1 MTGLFEKLRATLAK
15 DWVRLTR
22 RTSPFLLQ
30 SQNRHS
36 DTFVDRKTQDFALT
50 EAPLEVIRDDR
61 RNNTPFNWLLPIL
74 ISSVG
79 VTSLLMGVREL
90 KLLQSVELKAYD
102 QMLRLRSPE
111 PMDSR
116 LVLVTVTEDDVR
128 KQKWPLSDNTL
139 NELLAKLQSYQPRII
154 GVNLYRSE
162 QENFASVLKRR
173 DNIISVCAFSSVGT
187 QEIAPPQNLS
197 INNVGF
203 TDLVTDDDGI
213 VRRSL
218 LFAHSEY
225 DKKCTTATSFATVLA
240 MSYLE
245 KEGVEPDFPDKQ
257 NMILSHTKNRTLKA
271 HFKSLTSDAG
281 GYKKIDAGGY
291 QIMLNYRH
299 PDRLA
304 PEVTL
309 TQVLTGSVDPKL
321 FKDRLVIIGTKT
333 PSLHSGF
340 YTPYSALPDQPARM
354 SPALIHA
361 QTTSQLISA
370 VLDGRP
376 LIWYFPEW
384 AEVLWIWIWSLA
396 GATLAWR
403 VRHPLLLI
411 VVGGTTL
418 IGLIVIC
425 TSVFLQAGWI
435 PVVPPAIAFITSSIV
450 VVIYMTYQNQQQTK
464 IILLQVE
471 KQKEAIEQLH
481 TLLKETTEIKDKH
494 LHTPKADTLEKTS
507 GDSILSGRYKVT
519 KVLGSGGFGCTYL
532 AGDMQRPGHPVCVV
546 KQLMPARRD
555 TKFLQ
560 VARRLFDAE
569 AEILEALGQHSQIPQ
584 LLAYFEDNREFYL
597 VQEYIQGHSLSDEL
611 PPVRGIQNE
620 FYVISLLKEILEIL
634 VFVHDHR
641 VIHRDIKP
649 NNILRRSLDNRLVL
663 IDFGAVKMMQPSSN
677 EQTELAT
684 VAIGTRGYA
693 PPEQFAGHPRLCSD
707 VYAVGMIGIQAVTG
721 LLPHELQPDPDTGCV
736 MWRHRAQISENLA
749 AILDKMVRYHFSDRY
764 QSASEVLLDFK
775 HIA

>member
-1 MTGLFEKLRATLAK
+1 MTRLFDKLRTTLTK

-22 RTSPFLLQ
+22 RTPQFSLQ
-30 SQNRHS
+30 RQNLRS
-36 DTFVDRKTQDFALT
+36 DTFVDRKTQDLALT
-50 EAPLEVIRDDR
+50 EAPQDVITDEN
-61 RNNTPFNWLLPIL
+61 RNKTPFNWLLAIL
-74 ISSVG
+74 LSSVG
-79 VTSLLMGVREL
+79 VASLLVGIREL

-111 PMDSR
+111 AIDSR

-128 KQKWPLSDNTL
+128 KQKWPLSDSKL

-162 QENFASVLKRR
+162 QENFASGLKRR
-173 DNIISVCAFSSVGT
+173 DNIISVCAFSSIGT
-187 QEIAPPQNLS
+187 QEIAPPPNLP
-197 INNVGF
+197 IDNVGF

-218 LFAHSEY
+218 LFAHSDS
-225 DKKCTTATSFATVLA
+225 DKKCTTAASFATVLA

-245 KEGVEPDFPDKQ
+245 KEGIEPDFPERQ
-257 NMILSHTKNRTLKA
+257 NMVLRNRKNPNLNVNL
-271 HFKSLTSDAG
+271 KSLTSDAG
-281 GYKKIDAGGY
+281 GYKRFDAGGY

-309 TQVLTGSVDPKL
+309 TQVLNGSVDPKL
-321 FKDRLVIIGTKT
+321 IRDRLVIIGTKT

-354 SPALIHA
+354 SPTLIHA

-370 VLDGRP
+370 ALDGRP

-384 AEVLWIWIWSLA
+384 AEIAWIWIWALA
-396 GATLAWR
+396 GAVLAWR
-403 VRHPLLLI
+403 LRHPLILI
-411 VVGGTTL
+411 VVSGATL

-425 TSVFLQAGWI
+425 TGVFLQAGWI
-435 PVVPPAIAFITSSIV
+435 PVVPSAIAFITSGIAIV
-450 VVIYMTYQNQQQTK
+450 VYTNYQTQQQTK
-464 IILLQVE
+464 VILLQVE

-494 LHTPKADTLEKTS
+494 LHTSKVDTPEKAS
-507 GDSILSGRYKVT
+507 GDSILSGRYQVT

-532 AGDMQRPGHPVCVV
+532 ARDMQRPGNPVCVV

-584 LLAYFEDNREFYL
+584 LLAYFEENHEFYL
-597 VQEYIQGHSLSDEL
+597 LQEYIQGHSLNDEL

-620 FYVISLLKEILEIL
+620 SYVITLLKEILEIL
-634 VFVHDHR
+634 VFVHEHR

-649 NNILRRSLDNRLVL
+649 NNILRRNLDNRLVL
-663 IDFGAVKMMQPSSN
+663 IDFGAVKMMQPTSN

-693 PPEQFAGHPRLCSD
+693 PPEQFAGHPRLSSD
-707 VYAVGMIGIQAVTG
+707 IYAVGMIGIQAVTG
-721 LLPHELQPDPDTGCV
+721 LLPHELQPHPDTGSV
-736 MWRHRAQISENLA
+736 MWRHRAQVSESLA

-764 QSASEVLLDFK
+764 QSAAEVLLDFK
-775 HIA
+775 HTA

>member
-1 MTGLFEKLRATLAK
+1 MGLLTIIEGTLSL
-15 DWVRLTR
+15 DTDVVQWWQQHSHLGFTQRLTLFFQKVLLAEVL
-22 RTSPFLLQ
+22 SPIVI
-30 SQNRHS
+30 
-36 DTFVDRKTQDFALT
+36 FVDEIDTTLSLDFTDDFFAAIRYFYVARAQIAEFHRLSFVLIGVAT
-50 EAPLEVIRDDR
+50 PGDLIRDPKR
-61 RNNTPFNWLLPIL
+61 TPFNIGQRLDLTDFTFEEAKPLAEGLGLPTDKALQVLQWVMEWTGGHPYLTQQLCSIISQQNNKNWSKADINRVVSEAFFGAMSKRDNNLQFIRDMLTKRAPDIL
-74 ISSVG
+74 KVLTAYQQILKSKRPVFDEEQ
-79 VTSLLMGVREL
+79 SLVKSYL
-90 KLLQSVELKAYD
+90 KLSGIIRCQNSVLTVRNQIYREVFNSSWIQEYLPTKLSLQKKLIISLSTTAFILGISELLLQTWELKAYD

-162 QENFASVLKRR
+162 QENFASGLKRR

-370 VLDGRP
+370 VLNGRP
-376 LIWYFPEW
+376 QIQYLPEATELMW
-384 AEVLWIWIWSLA
+384 LYIAALVGTVLSA
-396 GATLAWR
+396 Q
-403 VRHPLLLI
+403 VRHPL
-411 VVGGTTL
+411 
-418 IGLIVIC
+418 
-425 TSVFLQAGWI
+425 
-435 PVVPPAIAFITSSIV
+435 
-450 VVIYMTYQNQQQTK
+450 
-464 IILLQVE
+464 
-471 KQKEAIEQLH
+471 
-481 TLLKETTEIKDKH
+481 
-494 LHTPKADTLEKTS
+494 
-507 GDSILSGRYKVT
+507 
-519 KVLGSGGFGCTYL
+519 
-532 AGDMQRPGHPVCVV
+532 
-546 KQLMPARRD
+546 
-555 TKFLQ
+555 
-560 VARRLFDAE
+560 
-569 AEILEALGQHSQIPQ
+569 
-584 LLAYFEDNREFYL
+584 
-597 VQEYIQGHSLSDEL
+597 
-611 PPVRGIQNE
+611 
-620 FYVISLLKEILEIL
+620 
-634 VFVHDHR
+634 
-641 VIHRDIKP
+641 
-649 NNILRRSLDNRLVL
+649 RLVL
-663 IDFGAVKMMQPSSN
+663 LEGIALSGFVGVGFGLFQLAVWIPIVSPVSVLVISSISVKIYTYV
-677 EQTELAT
+677 E
-684 VAIGTRGYA
+684 
-693 PPEQFAGHPRLCSD
+693 PRLIKKYLRSHS
-707 VYAVGMIGIQAVTG
+707 TG
-721 LLPHELQPDPDTGCV
+721 
-736 MWRHRAQISENLA
+736 N
-749 AILDKMVRYHFSDRY
+749 
-764 QSASEVLLDFK
+764 
-775 HIA
+775 

>member
-1 MTGLFEKLRATLAK
+1 MTELFEKLRATLAK

-22 RTSPFLLQ
+22 RTSQFPLQ
-30 SQNRHS
+30 RQNRHS
-36 DTFVDRKTQDFALT
+36 DTFVAQKKQDAALT
-50 EAPLEVIRDDR
+50 EAPQEIISDDR
-61 RNNTPFNWLLPIL
+61 RNNTPFKWLFTIL
-74 ISSVG
+74 SASVG
-79 VTSLLMGVREL
+79 VTALLVGVREL

-102 QMLRLRSPE
+102 QMLRLRSLE
-111 PMDSR
+111 ATDSR
-116 LVLVTVTEDDVR
+116 LVLVSVTEDDVR
-128 KQKWPLSDNTL
+128 TQKWPLSDSKINQ
-139 NELLAKLQSYQPRII
+139 LLAKLQSYQPRII

-162 QENFASVLKRR
+162 QENFASGLKDR

-187 QEIAPPQNLS
+187 QEIAPPPNLS

-203 TDLVTDDDGI
+203 TDLLTDDDGI

-218 LFAHSEY
+218 LFAHSE
-225 DKKCTTATSFATVLA
+225 DQKCTTAASFATVLA

-245 KEGVEPDFPDKQ
+245 KEGIKPDYPNQK
-257 NMILSHTKNRTLKA
+257 NMILSQTKNHKLKA
-271 HFKSLTSDAG
+271 IFTSLTSDAG
-281 GYKKIDAGGY
+281 GYKRIDAGGY

-309 TQVLTGSVDPKL
+309 TQVLNGAFNPKL
-321 FKDRLVIIGTKT
+321 VKDRLVIIGTKT
-333 PSLHSGF
+333 PSLHPGF

-370 VLDGRP
+370 ALDGRP

-384 AEVLWIWIWSLA
+384 AEVVWIWIWSLV
-396 GATLAWR
+396 GAALAWR
-403 VRHPLLLI
+403 LRHPLLLI
-411 VVGGTTL
+411 VVGGTTV
-418 IGLIVIC
+418 ISLIVIC

-435 PVVPPAIAFITSSIV
+435 PVVPPAIAFVTSGVAI
-450 VVIYMTYQNQQQTK
+450 VIYITYQTQQQTK
-464 IILLQVE
+464 IILIQVE

-494 LHTPKADTLEKTS
+494 IHTPKVEPLEKAS
-507 GDSILSGRYKVT
+507 GDSILSGRYNVT

-532 AGDMQRPGHPVCVV
+532 ARDMQRPGNPVCVV

-555 TKFLQ
+555 PKFLQ

-569 AEILEALGQHSQIPQ
+569 AEILEVLGQHYQIPQ
-584 LLAYFEDNREFYL
+584 LLAYFEDNHEFYL

-611 PPVRGIQNE
+611 PPVRGVQNE
-620 FYVISLLKEILEIL
+620 SYVMTLLKEILEIL

-649 NNILRRSLDNRLVL
+649 NNILRRSFDNRLVL
-663 IDFGAVKMMQPSSN
+663 IDFGAVKMMQPSSS

-707 VYAVGMIGIQAVTG
+707 IYAVGMIGIQAVTG
-721 LLPHELQPDPDTGCV
+721 LLPQELQPNPDTGSV
-736 MWRHRAQISENLA
+736 MWRHRAQVSENLA

-764 QSASEVLLDFK
+764 QSAAEVLLDFK
-775 HIA
+775 F

>member
-1 MTGLFEKLRATLAK
+1 M
-15 DWVRLTR
+15 
-22 RTSPFLLQ
+22 
-30 SQNRHS
+30 
-36 DTFVDRKTQDFALT
+36 T

-162 QENFASVLKRR
+162 QENFASGLKRR